1 MSQEELKG
9 ATFINATCK
18 SISQL
23 YMSIDYVFPGKV
35 YDSAAPSR
43 KTNHSLVHYVKQL
56 LSFVFNTKM
65 KQLLSSISMAP
76 KKTLQ
81 SVFSVESMA
90 ILVNSGDL
98 DDALIQAL
106 EYNIPLLQI
115 VILSEL
121 GEKVIK

>member
-1 MSQEELKG
+1 MSQGEWKG
-9 ATFINATCK
+9 DTFLNATGK
-18 SISQL
+18 NIPQL
-23 YMSIDYVFPGKV
+23 YTPIDYVFPGKV
-35 YDSAAPSR
+35 YDSTAPSR

-65 KQLLSSISMAP
+65 KQLLSSISMVP

-90 ILVNSGDL
+90 ILINSGDL
-98 DDALIQAL
+98 DDALTQAL

-115 VILSEL
+115 VILSEQ